1 MLRYYVRAANWWATR
16 TAANRADDRGAV
28 SVETAILVG
37 ALALVAVG
45 VGTGLTILVNRKMAE
60 WSGL

>member
-1 MLRYYVRAANWWATR
+1 MLKFYVRAVNWLATR
-16 TAANRADDRGAV
+16 TAVNRSDDRGAV

-37 ALALVAVG
+37 ALAVVAVG
-45 VGTGLTILVNRKMAE
+45 VGAGLTILVNRKMAE